1 MPFYDVVQQH
11 FNQDDLKAI
20 DQSIDA
26 LEKAI
31 ENKTQNLT
39 PDERKRY
46 GSINEV
52 NKLFVNKVY
61 DFSKTE
67 PANCSPDVDWT
78 EFAADYD
85 DRTMLETRLT
95 RLRALV
101 ERMENAK
108 ILHDFDNFQNALVD
122 YSFTQYKKDTNAE
135 GFVTKF
141 NALRQ
146 FFPRAGGA
154 GSVTVEAKS

>member
-1 MPFYDVVQQH
+1 
-11 FNQDDLKAI
+11 
-20 DQSIDA
+20 
-26 LEKAI
+26 
-31 ENKTQNLT
+31 
-39 PDERKRY
+39 
-46 GSINEV
+46 
-52 NKLFVNKVY
+52 VNKVC

-67 PANCSPDVDWT
+67 PANCSPDVDWN

-95 RLRALV
+95 RLRALL

-146 FFPRAGGA
+146 FFPRAGNK
-154 GSVTVEAKS
+154 SVPVEEKA

>member
-11 FNQDDLKAI
+11 FNSDDLKAI
-20 DQSIDA
+20 DQSLDA
-26 LEKAI
+26 LERAL

-61 DFSKTE
+61 DFSKAQPST
-67 PANCSPDVDWT
+67 ASPDVDWT
-78 EFAADYD
+78 EFAADYE
-85 DRTMLETRLT
+85 DRSILETRLA
-95 RLRALV
+95 RLRSLM
-101 ERMENAK
+101 ETMENAK

-122 YSFTQYKKDTNAE
+122 YSFTQYKKDTDAG
-135 GFVTKF
+135 GFVTKYQ
-141 NALRQ
+141 ALRQ

-154 GSVTVEAKS
+154 NIPVETNL

>member
-11 FNQDDLKAI
+11 FNADDLKAI

-67 PANCSPDVDWT
+67 PANCSPDVDWD
-78 EFAADYD
+78 EFAADYN

-95 RLRALV
+95 RLRALL

-141 NALRQ
+141 NTLRQ
-146 FFPRAGGA
+146 FFPRGGNN
-154 GSVTVEAKS
+154 SVPVEKNA

>member
-11 FNQDDLKAI
+11 FNSDDLKAI

-26 LEKAI
+26 LEQAL
-31 ENKTQNLT
+31 ENKTQNLS

-67 PANCSPDVDWT
+67 PTTCSPDVDWN
-78 EFAADYD
+78 EFAADYE

-95 RLRALV
+95 RLRSLV

-122 YSFTQYKKDTNAE
+122 YSFTQYKKDTKAE
-135 GFVTKF
+135 GFIKKYE
-141 NALRQ
+141 ALRQ
-146 FFPRAGGA
+146 FFPRAGGT
-154 GSVTVEAKS
+154 SVPVETTA

>member
-11 FNQDDLKAI
+11 FNSDDLKAI

-26 LEKAI
+26 LEKAL

-61 DFSKTE
+61 DFSQTE
-67 PANCSPDVDWT
+67 PVNCSPDVDWN
-78 EFAADYD
+78 EFAADYE
-85 DRTMLETRLT
+85 DRALLETRLT
-95 RLRALV
+95 RLRSLV
-101 ERMENAK
+101 DRMENAK
-108 ILHDFDNFQNALVD
+108 ILHDYDNFQNALVD
-122 YSFTQYKKDTNAE
+122 YSFTQYKKDTKAE
-135 GFVTKF
+135 GFAKKYE
-141 NALRQ
+141 ALRQ
-146 FFPRAGGA
+146 FFPRQ
-154 GSVTVEAKS
+154 GSSAEAPAVTTT